1 MIQTFVNAWKVPE
14 LRKKLLFTLMIVLLY
29 RIGANLVIPYVD
41 VATIA
46 GQNAISSDGIFGLLS
61 LMSGGA
67 FSQAT
72 FFALSVSPYI
82 TASIVIQLLS
92 IAIPALERM
101 SKDEAGQKKLASA
114 TRWVTVGLAII
125 TAYGYVNLLN
135 SYGLLTDSAT
145 YVRGQESKTYIFA
158 WIVMIACLCAGAS
171 LIMWLAE
178 KINDHGIGN
187 GISIILFANII
198 SGMTST
204 IQSTIAMLKDDFGEW
219 LTGWELVLGIVGVI
233 ASVALALGAI
243 VLIVWFT
250 NSERRIKVIYAKRV
264 VGRKTYG
271 GQKTNLPL
279 KMNMA
284 GVMPVIFSSS
294 IVSIPATIAAF
305 LQPEYTFG
313 CTHSAK
319 CTLEVNWFY
328 EFTQKWLY
336 CSDAQYIHHMKDCC
350 GIDLVAGPKPLYIIL
365 FIALVVAFSYFYI
378 AISFNPVE
386 VANNIRNNGGAIIG
400 IRPQEMAPFIK
411 KILNRVTLMGAIF
424 LVVIAGAPLIV
435 SAVVAAVDGNF
446 NSLAFTGTSLLI
458 AVGVALEVVR
468 DLEAQ
473 LSMRNYKG
481 FLD

>member
-14 LRKKLLFTLMIVLLY
+14 LRKKLLFTLMVILLY
-29 RIGANLVIPYVD
+29 RIGANLIIPYVS
-41 VATIA
+41 VTNMEIT
-46 GQNAISSDGIFGLLS
+46 NTVFSDGIFGLLTM
-61 LMSGGA
+61 MSGGA

-92 IAIPALERM
+92 IAIPALERL
-101 SKDEAGQKKLASA
+101 SKDEEGKKKLTGA
-114 TRWVTVGLAII
+114 TRWVTVLLSIV
-125 TAYGYVNLLN
+125 TAFGYVNLLN
-135 SYGLLTDSAT
+135 SYGLLTKAAT
-145 YVRGQESKTYIFA
+145 PNANNTHVLP

-178 KINDHGIGN
+178 KINEHGIGN

-198 SGMTST
+198 SGLTRY
-204 IQSTIAMLKDDFGEW
+204 IQGAISMLKNNFGGW
-219 LTGWELVLGIVGVI
+219 LTGWDLVLGIVGVI
-233 ASVALALGAI
+233 ISVALALAAI
-243 VLIVWFT
+243 VFIVWFT

-284 GVMPVIFSSS
+284 GVMPVIFASS
-294 IVSIPATIAAF
+294 IVSIPAMIAQF
-305 LQPEYTFG
+305 V
-313 CTHSAK
+313 SADSGFAK
-319 CTLEVNWFY
+319 FINNWLNTDTAIYFVI
-328 EFTQKWLY
+328 FVGL
-336 CSDAQYIHHMKDCC
+336 I
-350 GIDLVAGPKPLYIIL
+350 
-365 FIALVVAFSYFYI
+365 VAFSYFYI

-424 LVVIAGAPLIV
+424 LVVIAGVPVLAGAIATMLGIT
-435 SAVVAAVDGNF
+435 F
-446 NSLAFTGTSLLI
+446 TSLAFAGTSLLI
-458 AVGVALEVVR
+458 AVGVALEIVR

>member
-14 LRKKLLFTLMIVLLY
+14 LRKKLLFTLMIILLY
-29 RIGANLVIPYVD
+29 RIGANLFIPYINVD
-41 VATIA
+41 QIESYS
-46 GQNAISSDGIFGLLS
+46 NFLSDGIFGMLS
-61 LMSGGA
+61 MMSGSA
-67 FSQAT
+67 FSQGT

-101 SKDEAGQKKLASA
+101 SKDEEGKKKLTAA
-114 TRWVTVGLAII
+114 TRWVTVGLSII
-125 TAYGYVNLLN
+125 TAYGYVNLFSMN
-135 SYGLLTDSAT
+135 EGWLTVKKGDSN
-145 YVRGQESKTYIFA
+145 YVFA
-158 WIVMIACLCAGAS
+158 WFVMIACLCAGAS

-178 KINDHGIGN
+178 KINEHGIGN
-187 GISIILFANII
+187 GISMILFANII

-204 IQSTIAMLKDDFGEW
+204 VQGTIGMLKDRFGEW
-219 LTGWELVLGIVGVI
+219 KTGWDLVLGIVGVLASI
-233 ASVALALGAI
+233 ALTLAAI

-250 NSERRIKVIYAKRV
+250 NSERRIKVIYAKKV

-284 GVMPVIFSSS
+284 GVMPVIFASS
-294 IVSIPATIAAF
+294 IVSIPATVAAF
-305 LQPEYTFG
+305 LPETGF
-313 CTHSAK
+313 AK
-319 CTLEVNWFY
+319 FVNN
-328 EFTQKWLY
+328 WLGAT
-336 CSDAQYIHHMKDCC
+336 SP
-350 GIDLVAGPKPLYIIL
+350 VYIIV
-365 FIALVVAFSYFYI
+365 FIALIVAFSYFYI

-424 LVVIAGAPLIV
+424 LVVIAGAPLIANAIV
-435 SAVVAAVDGNF
+435 SVIGVEFD
-446 NSLAFTGTSLLI
+446 SLAFTGTSLLI
-458 AVGVALEVVR
+458 AVGVALETVR

>member
-14 LRKKLLFTLMIVLLY
+14 LRKKILFTLMIILLY
-29 RIGANLVIPYVD
+29 RIGANLFIPYINVD
-41 VATIA
+41 QIEAYSRFL
-46 GQNAISSDGIFGLLS
+46 NDGIFGMLS
-61 LMSGGA
+61 MMSGSA
-67 FSQAT
+67 FSQGT

-101 SKDEAGQKKLASA
+101 SKDEDGKKKLTAA
-114 TRWVTVGLAII
+114 TRWVTVLLSII
-125 TAYGYVNLLN
+125 TAYGYVNLFSMN
-135 SYGLLTDSAT
+135 EGWLTVKEGDSN
-145 YVRGQESKTYIFA
+145 YVFA
-158 WIVMIACLCAGAS
+158 WFVMIACLCAGAS

-204 IQSTIAMLKDDFGEW
+204 VQGTIGMLKDRFGEW
-219 LTGWELVLGIVGVI
+219 KSGWDLVLGIVGVI
-233 ASVALALGAI
+233 ASIALTLGAI

-250 NSERRIKVIYAKRV
+250 NSERRIKVIYAKKV

-284 GVMPVIFSSS
+284 GVMPVIFASS

-305 LQPEYTFG
+305 LPETGF
-313 CTHSAK
+313 AK
-319 CTLEVNWFY
+319 FVND
-328 EFTQKWLY
+328 WLGAT
-336 CSDAQYIHHMKDCC
+336 SP
-350 GIDLVAGPKPLYIIL
+350 VYIIV
-365 FIALVVAFSYFYI
+365 FIALIVAFSYFYI

-424 LVVIAGAPLIV
+424 LVIIAATPLIV
-435 SAVVAAVDGNF
+435 SAIVSLIPGATF
-446 NSLAFTGTSLLI
+446 TSLAFTGTSLLI
-458 AVGVALEVVR
+458 AVGVALETVR

>member
-14 LRKKLLFTLMIVLLY
+14 LRKKLLFTLMIILLY
-29 RIGANLVIPYVD
+29 RIGANLFIPYINVD
-41 VATIA
+41 QIEAYS
-46 GQNAISSDGIFGLLS
+46 NFLSDGIFGMLS
-61 LMSGGA
+61 MMSGSA
-67 FSQAT
+67 FSQGT

-92 IAIPALERM
+92 IAIPALEKL
-101 SKDEAGQKKLASA
+101 SKDEDGKKKLTAA
-114 TRWVTVGLAII
+114 TRWVTVALSIV
-125 TAYGYVNLLN
+125 TAYGYVNLFSMN
-135 SYGLLTDSAT
+135 EGWLTVKKGDSN
-145 YVRGQESKTYIFA
+145 YVFA
-158 WIVMIACLCAGAS
+158 WFVMIACLCAGAS

-178 KINDHGIGN
+178 KINEYGIGN
-187 GISIILFANII
+187 GISMILFANII

-204 IQSTIAMLKDDFGEW
+204 VQGTIGMMKDRFGEW
-219 LTGWELVLGIVGVI
+219 KTGWDLVLGIVGVI
-233 ASVALALGAI
+233 ASIALTLAAI

-250 NSERRIKVIYAKRV
+250 NSERRIKVIYAKKV

-284 GVMPVIFSSS
+284 GVMPVIFASS

-305 LQPEYTFG
+305 LPETGF
-313 CTHSAK
+313 AK
-319 CTLEVNWFY
+319 FVND
-328 EFTQKWLY
+328 WLGAT
-336 CSDAQYIHHMKDCC
+336 SP
-350 GIDLVAGPKPLYIIL
+350 VYIIV
-365 FIALVVAFSYFYI
+365 FIALIVAFSYFYI

-424 LVVIAGAPLIV
+424 LVVISGTPLIV
-435 SAVVAAVDGNF
+435 SAIV
-446 NSLAFTGTSLLI
+446 SLIPGASFTSVAFTGTSLLI
-458 AVGVALEVVR
+458 AVGVALETVR

>member
-14 LRKKLLFTLMIVLLY
+14 LRKKLLFTMMIILLY
-29 RIGANLVIPYVD
+29 RIGANLFIPYINVD
-41 VATIA
+41 QIESYS
-46 GQNAISSDGIFGLLS
+46 NFLSDGIFGMLS
-61 LMSGGA
+61 MMSGSA
-67 FSQAT
+67 FSQGT

-101 SKDEAGQKKLASA
+101 SKDEEGKKKLTAA
-114 TRWVTVGLAII
+114 TRWVTVVLSII
-125 TAYGYVNLLN
+125 TAYGYVNLFSMN
-135 SYGLLTDSAT
+135 EGWLTVKKGDSN
-145 YVRGQESKTYIFA
+145 YVFA
-158 WIVMIACLCAGAS
+158 WFVMIACLCAGAS

-204 IQSTIAMLKDDFGEW
+204 VQGTIGMLKDRFGEW
-219 LTGWELVLGIVGVI
+219 KSGWDLVLGIVGVI
-233 ASVALALGAI
+233 ASIALTLGAI

-250 NSERRIKVIYAKRV
+250 NSERRIKVIYAKKV

-284 GVMPVIFSSS
+284 GVMPVIFASS

-305 LQPEYTFG
+305 LPETGF
-313 CTHSAK
+313 AK
-319 CTLEVNWFY
+319 FVND
-328 EFTQKWLY
+328 WLGAT
-336 CSDAQYIHHMKDCC
+336 SP
-350 GIDLVAGPKPLYIIL
+350 VYIIV
-365 FIALVVAFSYFYI
+365 FIALIVAFSYFYI

-411 KILNRVTLMGAIF
+411 KILNRVTFMGAIF
-424 LVVIAGAPLIV
+424 LVIIAGTPLVVSAIV
-435 SAVVAAVDGNF
+435 SLIPGATF
-446 NSLAFTGTSLLI
+446 TSLAFTGTSLLI
-458 AVGVALEVVR
+458 VVGVALETVR

>member
-14 LRKKLLFTLMIVLLY
+14 LRKKLLFTMMIILLY
-29 RIGANLVIPYVD
+29 RIGANLFIPYINVD
-41 VATIA
+41 QIESYS
-46 GQNAISSDGIFGLLS
+46 NFLSDGIFGMLS
-61 LMSGGA
+61 MMSGSA
-67 FSQAT
+67 FSQGT

-101 SKDEAGQKKLASA
+101 SKDEEGKKKLTAA
-114 TRWVTVGLAII
+114 TRWVTVVLSLI
-125 TAYGYVNLLN
+125 TAYGYVNLFSMN
-135 SYGLLTDSAT
+135 EGWLTVKKGDSN
-145 YVRGQESKTYIFA
+145 YVFA
-158 WIVMIACLCAGAS
+158 WFVMIACLCAGAS

-204 IQSTIAMLKDDFGEW
+204 VQGTIGMLKDRFGEW
-219 LTGWELVLGIVGVI
+219 KSGWDLVLGIVGVI
-233 ASVALALGAI
+233 ASIALTLGAI

-250 NSERRIKVIYAKRV
+250 NSERRIKVIYAKKV

-284 GVMPVIFSSS
+284 GVMPVIFASS

-305 LQPEYTFG
+305 LPETGF
-313 CTHSAK
+313 AK
-319 CTLEVNWFY
+319 FVND
-328 EFTQKWLY
+328 WLGAT
-336 CSDAQYIHHMKDCC
+336 SP
-350 GIDLVAGPKPLYIIL
+350 VYIIV
-365 FIALVVAFSYFYI
+365 FIALIVAFSYFYI

-424 LVVIAGAPLIV
+424 LVIIAATPLIV
-435 SAVVAAVDGNF
+435 SAIVSLIPGATF
-446 NSLAFTGTSLLI
+446 TSLAFTGTSLLI
-458 AVGVALEVVR
+458 AVGVALETVR

>member
-1 MIQTFVNAWKVPE
+1 M
-14 LRKKLLFTLMIVLLY
+14 
-29 RIGANLVIPYVD
+29 
-41 VATIA
+41 
-46 GQNAISSDGIFGLLS
+46 
-61 LMSGGA
+61 MSGDA

-92 IAIPALERM
+92 IAIPALEKM
-101 SKDEAGQKKLASA
+101 SKDQDGQKKLSAA
-114 TRWVTVGLAII
+114 TRWVTVGLAIV
-125 TAYGYVNLLN
+125 TAFGYVNLLN
-135 SYGLLTDSAT
+135 TYGLLTKSAT
-145 YVRGQESKTYIFA
+145 PNANNTHVLP

-178 KINDHGIGN
+178 KINEHGIGN

-198 SGMTST
+198 SGFTGYVNGAIS
-204 IQSTIAMLKDDFGEW
+204 MLKDDYGRM
-219 LTGWELVLGIVGVI
+219 LTGWDLVFGIVGVLL
-233 ASVALALGAI
+233 SVALALGAI

-284 GVMPVIFSSS
+284 GVMPVIFASS
-294 IVSIPATIAAF
+294 IVSIPAMIAGF
-305 LQPEYTFG
+305 LPSTSGF
-313 CTHSAK
+313 AK
-319 CTLEVNWFY
+319 FVNN
-328 EFTQKWLY
+328 WLGTDKAIY
-336 CSDAQYIHHMKDCC
+336 FVIFV
-350 GIDLVAGPKPLYIIL
+350 GLI
-365 FIALVVAFSYFYI
+365 VAFSYFYI

-424 LVVIAGAPLIV
+424 LVVISGVPLIAGAIAGMLSIR
-435 SAVVAAVDGNF
+435 F
-446 NSLAFTGTSLLI
+446 TSLAFAGTSLLI
-458 AVGVALEVVR
+458 AVGVALELVR

>member
-14 LRKKLLFTLMIVLLY
+14 LRKKLLFTLMIILLY
-29 RIGANLVIPYVD
+29 RIGANLFIPYINVD
-41 VATIA
+41 QIESYS
-46 GQNAISSDGIFGLLS
+46 NFLSDGIFGMLS
-61 LMSGGA
+61 MMSGSA
-67 FSQAT
+67 FSQGT

-101 SKDEAGQKKLASA
+101 SKDEEGKKKLTAA
-114 TRWVTVGLAII
+114 TRWVTVGLSII
-125 TAYGYVNLLN
+125 TAYGYVNLFSMN
-135 SYGLLTDSAT
+135 EGWLTVKKGDSN
-145 YVRGQESKTYIFA
+145 YVFA
-158 WIVMIACLCAGAS
+158 WFVMIACLCAGAS

-178 KINDHGIGN
+178 KINEHGIGN
-187 GISIILFANII
+187 GISMILFANII

-204 IQSTIAMLKDDFGEW
+204 VQGTIGMLKDRFGEW
-219 LTGWELVLGIVGVI
+219 KTGWELVLGIVGVLASI
-233 ASVALALGAI
+233 ALTLAAI

-250 NSERRIKVIYAKRV
+250 NSERRIKVIYAKKV

-284 GVMPVIFSSS
+284 GVMPVIFASS

-305 LQPEYTFG
+305 LPNTGFATFV
-313 CTHSAK
+313 TD
-319 CTLEVNWFY
+319 
-328 EFTQKWLY
+328 WLGAT
-336 CSDAQYIHHMKDCC
+336 SP
-350 GIDLVAGPKPLYIIL
+350 VYIIV
-365 FIALVVAFSYFYI
+365 FIALIVAFSYFYI

-424 LVVIAGAPLIV
+424 LVVIAGTPLIV
-435 SAVVAAVDGNF
+435 SAIV
-446 NSLAFTGTSLLI
+446 SLIPGASFTSVAFTGTSLLI
-458 AVGVALEVVR
+458 AVGVALETVR

>member
-14 LRKKLLFTLMIVLLY
+14 LRKKMLFTLMVILLY
-29 RIGANLVIPYVD
+29 RIGANLIIPYVS
-41 VATIA
+41 VANMEMTN
-46 GQNAISSDGIFGLLS
+46 QVFSDGIFGLLTM
-61 LMSGGA
+61 MSGGA

-92 IAIPALERM
+92 IAIPALERL
-101 SKDEAGQKKLASA
+101 SKDQDGQKKLSAA
-114 TRWVTVGLAII
+114 TRWVTIGLAII
-125 TAYGYVNLLN
+125 TAIGYVNLLN
-135 SYGLLTDSAT
+135 TYGLLTAAAT
-145 YVRGQESKTYIFA
+145 PVSGSSKHIMP

-178 KINDHGIGN
+178 KINEHGIGN

-198 SGMTST
+198 SGLTGY
-204 IQSTIAMLKDDFGEW
+204 IQGAISMLKNSFGGW
-219 LTGWELVLGIVGVI
+219 LTGWDLVLGIVGVI
-233 ASVALALGAI
+233 LSVALALAAI
-243 VLIVWFT
+243 VFIVWFT

-284 GVMPVIFSSS
+284 GVMPVIFASS
-294 IVSIPATIAAF
+294 IVSIPAMIAGF
-305 LQPEYTFG
+305 LNADSGF
-313 CTHSAK
+313 AK
-319 CTLEVNWFY
+319 FVNN
-328 EFTQKWLY
+328 WLGTDTAIY
-336 CSDAQYIHHMKDCC
+336 FVIF
-350 GIDLVAGPKPLYIIL
+350 VALI
-365 FIALVVAFSYFYI
+365 VAFSYFYI

-424 LVVIAGAPLIV
+424 LVVISGVPILVGAIASMLEI
-435 SAVVAAVDGNF
+435 SF
-446 NSLAFTGTSLLI
+446 TSLAFAGTSLLI
-458 AVGVALEVVR
+458 AVGVALEIVR

>member
-1 MIQTFVNAWKVPE
+1 MIQTFVNAWKVPD
-14 LRKKLLFTLMIVLLY
+14 LRKKILFTLMIVLLY
-29 RIGANLVIPYVD
+29 RIGANLFIPYINID
-41 VATIA
+41 QIETYS
-46 GQNAISSDGIFGLLS
+46 NFLSNGIFGMLS
-61 LMSGGA
+61 IMSGSA
-67 FSQAT
+67 FSQGT

-101 SKDEAGQKKLASA
+101 SKDEEGKKKLTAA
-114 TRWVTVGLAII
+114 TRWVTVALSII
-125 TAYGYVNLLN
+125 TAYGYVNLLASQMDN
-135 SYGLLTDSAT
+135 YGTRIFLTVQPGDSNW
-145 YVRGQESKTYIFA
+145 GLA
-158 WIVMIACLCAGAS
+158 WFVMVACLCAGAS

-178 KINDHGIGN
+178 KINEHGIGN
-187 GISIILFANII
+187 GISMILFANII
-198 SGMTST
+198 SGMTGTVQGT
-204 IQSTIAMLKDDFGEW
+204 INMLKDRFGDW
-219 LTGWELVLGIVGVI
+219 KTGWSLVWGILGVI
-233 ASVALALGAI
+233 ASIALTLAAI

-250 NSERRIKVIYAKRV
+250 NSERRIKVIYAKKV

-284 GVMPVIFSSS
+284 GVMPVIFASS

-305 LQPEYTFG
+305 LPGTGFATF
-313 CTHSAK
+313 
-319 CTLEVNWFY
+319 VND
-328 EFTQKWLY
+328 WLGAT
-336 CSDAQYIHHMKDCC
+336 SP
-350 GIDLVAGPKPLYIIL
+350 VYIIV
-365 FIALVVAFSYFYI
+365 FIALIVAFSYFYI

-386 VANNIRNNGGAIIG
+386 VANNIRSNGGAIIG

-424 LVVIAGAPLIV
+424 LVIIAGTPLVVSAIV
-435 SAVVAAVDGNF
+435 SLIPGANF
-446 NSLAFTGTSLLI
+446 TSLAFTGTSLLI
-458 AVGVALEVVR
+458 AVGVALETVR

>member
-14 LRKKLLFTLMIVLLY
+14 LRKKLLFTLMVILLY
-29 RIGANLVIPYVD
+29 RIGANLIIPYVS
-41 VATIA
+41 VTNMEIT
-46 GQNAISSDGIFGLLS
+46 NTVFSDGIFGLLTM
-61 LMSGGA
+61 MSGGA

-92 IAIPALERM
+92 IAIPALERL
-101 SKDEAGQKKLASA
+101 SKDEEGKKKLTGA
-114 TRWVTVGLAII
+114 TRWVTVLLSIV
-125 TAYGYVNLLN
+125 TAFGYVNLLN
-135 SYGLLTDSAT
+135 SYGLLTKAAT
-145 YVRGQESKTYIFA
+145 PNANNTHVLP

-178 KINDHGIGN
+178 QINEKGIGN

-198 SGMTST
+198 SGLTGY
-204 IQSTIAMLKDDFGEW
+204 IQGAISMLKDPFG
-219 LTGWELVLGIVGVI
+219 GWSKGWDLVLGIVGVI
-233 ASVALALGAI
+233 ISIALALAAI
-243 VLIVWFT
+243 VFIVWFT
-250 NSERRIKVIYAKRV
+250 NSERRIPINYAKRV

-284 GVMPVIFSSS
+284 GVMPVIFASS
-294 IVSIPATIAAF
+294 IVSIPAMIAGF
-305 LQPEYTFG
+305 MKSTSGF
-313 CTHSAK
+313 AK
-319 CTLEVNWFY
+319 FVNN
-328 EFTQKWLY
+328 WLGTDTAIY
-336 CSDAQYIHHMKDCC
+336 FVIF
-350 GIDLVAGPKPLYIIL
+350 VALI
-365 FIALVVAFSYFYI
+365 VAFSYFYI

-411 KILNRVTLMGAIF
+411 KILNRVTMMGAIF
-424 LVVIAGAPLIV
+424 LVVISGVPVLAGAIATMLGIT
-435 SAVVAAVDGNF
+435 F
-446 NSLAFTGTSLLI
+446 TSLAFAGTSLLI
-458 AVGVALEVVR
+458 AVGVALEIVR

>member
-1 MIQTFVNAWKVPE
+1 MIQTFVNAWKVPD
-14 LRKKLLFTLMIVLLY
+14 LRKKILFTLMVILLY
-29 RIGANLVIPYVD
+29 RIGANLIIPYVS
-41 VATIA
+41 VAGIEFTNTA
-46 GQNAISSDGIFGLLS
+46 FNEGIFGLLTM
-61 LMSGGA
+61 MSGGA

-92 IAIPALERM
+92 VAIPKLEKL
-101 SKDEAGQKKLASA
+101 SKDEEGKKKLTAA
-114 TRWVTVGLAII
+114 TRWVTVLLAII
-125 TAYGYVNLLN
+125 TAFGYVNLLN
-135 SYGLLTDSAT
+135 SYGLLTEAAT
-145 YVRGQESKTYIFA
+145 PNANNKHILP

-171 LIMWLAE
+171 MIMWLAE
-178 KINDHGIGN
+178 KINEYGIGN

-198 SGMTST
+198 SGFTRYIEGAISMVKGP
-204 IQSTIAMLKDDFGEW
+204 LGW
-219 LTGWELVLGIVGVI
+219 YTGWNLVLGILGI
-233 ASVALALGAI
+233 IISVVLALAAI
-243 VLIVWFT
+243 VFIVWFT

-284 GVMPVIFSSS
+284 GVMPVIFASS
-294 IVSIPATIAAF
+294 IVSLPAMIAGF
-305 LQPEYTFG
+305 VQGSGF
-313 CTHSAK
+313 AK
-319 CTLEVNWFY
+319 FVNN
-328 EFTQKWLY
+328 WLGTDTAIY
-336 CSDAQYIHHMKDCC
+336 FV
-350 GIDLVAGPKPLYIIL
+350 LFVALI
-365 FIALVVAFSYFYI
+365 VAFSYFYI

-411 KILNRVTLMGAIF
+411 KILNRVTTMGAVF
-424 LVVIAGAPLIV
+424 LVVISGVPILVGSIASLLDV
-435 SAVVAAVDGNF
+435 NF
-446 NSLAFTGTSLLI
+446 TSLAFAGTSLLI
-458 AVGVALEVVR
+458 AVGVALEIVR